1 MIFSTKVLTKIFTT
15 EELCGHNLTSK
26 TFHKKS
32 LVKPALDE
40 KRLNYIK
47 WLVEK
52 YFDNKNSILLWK
64 SCRKAMCRVLR
75 NIDKKSSQVK
85 EANHDE
91 NEEEDDDDDDDENI
105 EEMKTVEYY
114 TTTTNNNNINN
125 SDVNKTTVVVLIDD
139 PKILEEQQIENNNTS
154 ETANNNQDIE
164 LVDDKEFQRLK

>member
-15 EELCGHNLTSK
+15 EELCGHNLTTK

-52 YFDNKNSILLWK
+52 YFDSKNSILLWK

-75 NIDKKSSQVK
+75 NIDKKSSQAK
-85 EANHDE
+85 EANHDDKDE
-91 NEEEDDDDDDDENI
+91 DEDETNEEMYSDDYQTD
-105 EEMKTVEYY
+105 
-114 TTTTNNNNINN
+114 NNG
-125 SDVNKTTVVVLIDD
+125 SDLNKTTVVVLIDD
-139 PKILEEQQIENNNTS
+139 PKILEEQQIENNS
-154 ETANNNQDIE
+154 ETTNNNQDIE

>member
-15 EELCGHNLTSK
+15 DELCGHNLTSK

-47 WLVEK
+47 WLVER
-52 YFDNKNSILLWK
+52 YFDSKNSVLLWK

-75 NIDKKSSQVK
+75 NIDKKSLSSSQAK

-91 NEEEDDDDDDDENI
+91 NEDEEDDE
-105 EEMKTVEYY
+105 EEMHTDEYQ
-114 TTTTNNNNINN
+114 NNS

-139 PKILEEQQIENNNTS
+139 PKILEEQQIENNNNNNNS
-154 ETANNNQDIE
+154 ETTNNDQDIE